1 MRGGSAATLL
11 ALMLT
16 AAAVSGCTSVA
27 NLIPGSPSSDKPP
40 ASSASSTASP
50 GAAGTAAVDTAAPG
64 MTPTTAMDEY
74 NCPDVTVRPGT
85 ATLRVTTPKPAGAEL
100 TAVDLRYQ
108 GTFVRFSR
116 ECGVR
121 PGFMT
126 MKVGVH
132 GRVITGPAGGP
143 GTVDVPVRIAV
154 VQEGP
159 EPKTVVSK
167 LARLSVSVTGEPAFA
182 DFTHIDEDVTFP
194 LPRNAPDIAN
204 YVVYVGFDPGGAAP
218 KPAAPA
224 RRRR

>member
-16 AAAVSGCTSVA
+16 AAAAGGCTSVA
-27 NLIPGSPSSDKPP
+27 NLISDSPPSDKP
-40 ASSASSTASP
+40 ASSTSSSAAP
-50 GAAGTAAVDTAAPG
+50 AAAGTAAVDTAAPG
-64 MTPTTAMDEY
+64 TTPTTAMDEY

-85 ATLRVTTPKPAGAEL
+85 ATLMVNTPKPAGAEL
-100 TAVDLRYQ
+100 TAMDLRYQ
-108 GTFVRFSR
+108 GTLVRFSR

-126 MKVGVH
+126 MKVGVY

-143 GTVDVPVRIAV
+143 GTVDVPLRIAV

-167 LARLSVSVTGEPAFA
+167 LARLTVNVSGEPAFA
-182 DFTHIDEDVTFP
+182 DFTHVDQDVTFP

-204 YVVYVGFDPGGAAP
+204 YVVYVGFDPAAAP

>member
-1 MRGGSAATLL
+1 MRGGSAATLF

-16 AAAVSGCTSVA
+16 AAAAGGCTSVA
-27 NLIPGSPSSDKPP
+27 NLIPGSPSSDKP
-40 ASSASSTASP
+40 ASTSSAATP
-50 GAAGTAAVDTAAPG
+50 GAAGAVVDTAAPG
-64 MTPTTAMDEY
+64 TTPTTAMDEY

-85 ATLRVTTPKPAGAEL
+85 ATLMVSTPKPAGAEL

-108 GTFVRFSR
+108 GTLVQFSR

-126 MKVGVH
+126 MKVGIH

-143 GTVDVPVRIAV
+143 GTVDVPLRIAV
-154 VQEGP
+154 VHEGP

-167 LARLSVSVTGEPAFA
+167 LARLSVNVAGEPAFA
-182 DFTHIDEDVTFP
+182 DFTHIDPDVTFP

-204 YVVYVGFDPGGAAP
+204 YVVYVGFDPGAAAP

>member
-11 ALMLT
+11 ALTLT
-16 AAAVSGCTSVA
+16 AAAVGGCTSVA
-27 NLIPGSPSSDKPP
+27 NLISDSPSSDKPLA
-40 ASSASSTASP
+40 ASTSSTAAP

-64 MTPTTAMDEY
+64 TTPTTAMDEY

-85 ATLRVTTPKPAGAEL
+85 ATLMINTPKPAGAEL
-100 TAVDLRYQ
+100 TAMDLRYQ
-108 GTFVRFSR
+108 GTLVRFSR

-143 GTVDVPVRIAV
+143 GTVEVPLRIAV

-167 LARLSVSVTGEPAFA
+167 LARLSVNVSGEPAVA
-182 DFTHIDEDVTFP
+182 DFTHVDQDVTFP
-194 LPRNAPDIAN
+194 LPRNAPDIAY
-204 YVVYVGFDPGGAAP
+204 YVVYVGFDPAAAP

>member
-1 MRGGSAATLL
+1 MHGRSAATLL
-11 ALMLT
+11 ALTLT
-16 AAAVSGCTSVA
+16 ALAVGGCSTVA
-27 NLIPGSPSSDKPP
+27 NLIPDAPSDKPATP
-40 ASSASSTASP
+40 SGSAATP
-50 GAAGTAAVDTAAPG
+50 PAAGAPAAVDPVAPG
-64 MTPTTAMDEY
+64 GTPATAMDEY

-85 ATLRVTTPKPAGAEL
+85 ATLMVTTPKPAGAEL
-100 TAVDLRYQ
+100 TATDLRYQ
-108 GTFVRFSR
+108 GTLVRFSR

-143 GTVDVPVRIAV
+143 GTVDVPVRLAV

-167 LARLSVSVTGEPAFA
+167 LVRLSVNVAGEPAFA
-182 DFTHIDEDVTFP
+182 DFTHVEEGLTFP

-204 YVVYVGFDPGGAAP
+204 YVVYVGFDPSAAAP
-218 KPAAPA
+218 SAPA

>member
-11 ALMLT
+11 ALTLT
-16 AAAVSGCTSVA
+16 AAAVGGCTSIA
-27 NLIPGSPSSDKPP
+27 NLIPDSPSSDKP
-40 ASSASSTASP
+40 ASSASAPAASGVA
-50 GAAGTAAVDTAAPG
+50 GATAVDTAAPG
-64 MTPTTAMDEY
+64 TTPTTAMDEY
-74 NCPDVTVRPGT
+74 NCPEVTVRPGT
-85 ATLRVTTPKPAGAEL
+85 ATLMVSTPKPAGAEL
-100 TAVDLRYQ
+100 TAMDLRYQ
-108 GTFVRFSR
+108 GTLVRFSR

-126 MKVGVH
+126 MKVGIH

-143 GTVDVPVRIAV
+143 GTIDVPLRIAV

-167 LARLSVSVTGEPAFA
+167 LARLSVNVAGEPAVA
-182 DFTHIDEDVTFP
+182 DFTHVDQDVTFP

-204 YVVYVGFDPGGAAP
+204 YVVYVGFDPGAAAP

>member
-11 ALMLT
+11 ALTLT
-16 AAAVSGCTSVA
+16 AAAVGGCTSVA
-27 NLIPGSPSSDKPP
+27 NLISDSPSSDKP
-40 ASSASSTASP
+40 ASSASAPAAP
-50 GAAGTAAVDTAAPG
+50 GAAGATAVDAAAPG
-64 MTPTTAMDEY
+64 TTPTTAMDEY

-85 ATLRVTTPKPAGAEL
+85 ATLMVSTPKPAGAEL
-100 TAVDLRYQ
+100 TAMDLRYQ
-108 GTFVRFSR
+108 GTLVRFSR

-143 GTVDVPVRIAV
+143 GTVDVPLRIAV

-167 LARLSVSVTGEPAFA
+167 LARLSVNVAGEPAFA
-182 DFTHIDEDVTFP
+182 DFTHVDQDVTFP
-194 LPRNAPDIAN
+194 LPRNAPDIAS
-204 YVVYVGFDPGGAAP
+204 YVVYVGFDPGAAAP

>member
-11 ALMLT
+11 ALTLT
-16 AAAVSGCTSVA
+16 AAAMSGCTSVA
-27 NLIPGSPSSDKPP
+27 NLIPGSPSSDKPAP
-40 ASSASSTASP
+40 STSSAASP
-50 GAAGTAAVDTAAPG
+50 GAAGSAAVDTAAPG
-64 MTPTTAMDEY
+64 TTPTTAMDEY

-85 ATLRVTTPKPAGAEL
+85 ATLMVRTPKPAGAEQ
-100 TAVDLRYQ
+100 TALDLRYQ
-108 GTFVRFSR
+108 GTLVRFSR

-126 MKVGVH
+126 MKVGVY

-143 GTVDVPVRIAV
+143 GTVDVPLRIAV

-167 LARLSVSVTGEPAFA
+167 LARLSVNVAGEPAFA

-204 YVVYVGFDPGGAAP
+204 YVVYVGFDPGAAAP

>member
-11 ALMLT
+11 ALTLT
-16 AAAVSGCTSVA
+16 AAAVGGCTSIA
-27 NLIPGSPSSDKPP
+27 NLISDSPSSDKP
-40 ASSASSTASP
+40 ASSASAPAAP
-50 GAAGTAAVDTAAPG
+50 GAAGATAVDTAAPG
-64 MTPTTAMDEY
+64 TTPTTAMDEY
-74 NCPDVTVRPGT
+74 NCPEVTVRPGT
-85 ATLRVTTPKPAGAEL
+85 ATLMVSTPKPAGAEL
-100 TAVDLRYQ
+100 TAMDLRYQ
-108 GTFVRFSR
+108 GTLVQFSR

-143 GTVDVPVRIAV
+143 GTVDVPLRIAV

-167 LARLSVSVTGEPAFA
+167 LARLSVNVAGEPAFA
-182 DFTHIDEDVTFP
+182 DFTHVDQDLTFP

-204 YVVYVGFDPGGAAP
+204 YVVYVGFDPGAAAP

>member
-50 GAAGTAAVDTAAPG
+50 GAAGTAALDTAAPG
-64 MTPTTAMDEY
+64 TTPTTAMDEY

-85 ATLRVTTPKPAGAEL
+85 ATLRVTKPKPAGAEL

-204 YVVYVGFDPGGAAP
+204 YVVYVGFDPGAAAP

>member
-16 AAAVSGCTSVA
+16 AVAVGGCTSVA
-27 NLIPGSPSSDKPP
+27 NLIPGSPSSDKP
-40 ASSASSTASP
+40 ASSPSSAASP

-64 MTPTTAMDEY
+64 TTPTTAMDEY

-85 ATLRVTTPKPAGAEL
+85 ATLMVRTPKPAGAEQ
-100 TAVDLRYQ
+100 TALDLRYQ
-108 GTFVRFSR
+108 GTLVRFSR

-126 MKVGVH
+126 IKVGVY

-143 GTVDVPVRIAV
+143 GAVDVPLRIAV
-154 VQEGP
+154 VHEGP

-167 LARLSVSVTGEPAFA
+167 LARLSVNVAGDPAFA

-204 YVVYVGFDPGGAAP
+204 YVVYVGFDPGAAAP
-218 KPAAPA
+218 KPATPA

>member
-1 MRGGSAATLL
+1 
-11 ALMLT
+11 
-16 AAAVSGCTSVA
+16 
-27 NLIPGSPSSDKPP
+27 
-40 ASSASSTASP
+40 
-50 GAAGTAAVDTAAPG
+50 

-85 ATLRVTTPKPAGAEL
+85 ATLMVSTPKPAGAEL

-108 GTFVRFSR
+108 GTLVQFSR

-143 GTVDVPVRIAV
+143 GTVDVPLRIAV
-154 VQEGP
+154 VHEGP

-167 LARLSVSVTGEPAFA
+167 LARLSVNVTGEPAFA
-182 DFTHIDEDVTFP
+182 DFTHIDQDVTFP

-204 YVVYVGFDPGGAAP
+204 YVVYVGFDPGAAAP

>member
-1 MRGGSAATLL
+1 
-11 ALMLT
+11 
-16 AAAVSGCTSVA
+16 
-27 NLIPGSPSSDKPP
+27 
-40 ASSASSTASP
+40 
-50 GAAGTAAVDTAAPG
+50 
-64 MTPTTAMDEY
+64 MDEY

-85 ATLRVTTPKPAGAEL
+85 ATLMVNTPMPAGAEL
-100 TAVDLRYQ
+100 TAMDLRYQ
-108 GTFVRFSR
+108 GTLVRFSR

-167 LARLSVSVTGEPAFA
+167 LARLSVNVTGDPAFA

-204 YVVYVGFDPGGAAP
+204 YVVYVGFDPAAAP

>member
-1 MRGGSAATLL
+1 MRGGSAATLF
-11 ALMLT
+11 ALTLT
-16 AAAVSGCTSVA
+16 AAAVGGCTSIA
-27 NLIPGSPSSDKPP
+27 NLISDSPSSDKP
-40 ASSASSTASP
+40 ASSASAPAAP
-50 GAAGTAAVDTAAPG
+50 GAAGATVVDTAAPG
-64 MTPTTAMDEY
+64 TTPTTAMDEY
-74 NCPDVTVRPGT
+74 NCPEVTVRPGT
-85 ATLRVTTPKPAGAEL
+85 ATLMVSTPKPAGAEL
-100 TAVDLRYQ
+100 TAMDLRYQ
-108 GTFVRFSR
+108 GTLVRFSR

-143 GTVDVPVRIAV
+143 GTVDVPLRIAV

-167 LARLSVSVTGEPAFA
+167 LARLSVNVTGEPAFA
-182 DFTHIDEDVTFP
+182 DFTHVDQDLTFP

-204 YVVYVGFDPGGAAP
+204 YVVYVGFDPGAAAP

>member
-1 MRGGSAATLL
+1 MRGRSAATLL
-11 ALMLT
+11 ALTLT
-16 AAAVSGCTSVA
+16 AAAVGGCTSIA
-27 NLIPGSPSSDKPP
+27 NLISDSPSSDKPAP
-40 ASSASSTASP
+40 SASAS
-50 GAAGTAAVDTAAPG
+50 GAAGAAAVDMAAPG
-64 MTPTTAMDEY
+64 TTPTTAMDEY
-74 NCPDVTVRPGT
+74 NCPEVTVRPGT
-85 ATLRVTTPKPAGAEL
+85 ATLMVSTPKPAGAEL
-100 TAVDLRYQ
+100 TAMDLRYQ
-108 GTFVRFSR
+108 GTLVQFSR

-143 GTVDVPVRIAV
+143 GTIDVPLRIAV

-159 EPKTVVSK
+159 EPKTVLSK
-167 LARLSVSVTGEPAFA
+167 LARLSVNVAGEPAFA
-182 DFTHIDEDVTFP
+182 DFTHVDQDVTFP

-204 YVVYVGFDPGGAAP
+204 YVVYVGFDPGAAAP

>member
-11 ALMLT
+11 ALTLT
-16 AAAVSGCTSVA
+16 AAAVGGCTSVA
-27 NLIPGSPSSDKPP
+27 NLISDSPSSDKP
-40 ASSASSTASP
+40 ASSVSAPAAP
-50 GAAGTAAVDTAAPG
+50 GAAGATAVDAAAPG
-64 MTPTTAMDEY
+64 TTPTTAMDEY
-74 NCPDVTVRPGT
+74 NCPEVTVRPGT
-85 ATLRVTTPKPAGAEL
+85 ATLMVSTPKPAGAEL
-100 TAVDLRYQ
+100 TAMDLRYQ
-108 GTFVRFSR
+108 GTLVRFSR

-143 GTVDVPVRIAV
+143 GTLDVPLRIAV

-167 LARLSVSVTGEPAFA
+167 LARLSVNVAGEPAFA
-182 DFTHIDEDVTFP
+182 DFTHVDQDVTFP

-204 YVVYVGFDPGGAAP
+204 YVVYVGFDPGAAAP

>member
-11 ALMLT
+11 ALTLT
-16 AAAVSGCTSVA
+16 AAAVGGCTSVA
-27 NLIPGSPSSDKPP
+27 NLISDSPSSDKP
-40 ASSASSTASP
+40 ASSASAPAAP
-50 GAAGTAAVDTAAPG
+50 GAAGATAVDAAAPG
-64 MTPTTAMDEY
+64 TTPTTAMDEY
-74 NCPDVTVRPGT
+74 NCPEVTVRPGT
-85 ATLRVTTPKPAGAEL
+85 ATLMVSTPKPAGAEL
-100 TAVDLRYQ
+100 TAMDLRYQ
-108 GTFVRFSR
+108 GTLVRFSR

-143 GTVDVPVRIAV
+143 GTLDVPLRIAV

-167 LARLSVSVTGEPAFA
+167 LARLSVNVAGEPAFA
-182 DFTHIDEDVTFP
+182 DFTHVDQDVTFP

-204 YVVYVGFDPGGAAP
+204 YVVYVGFDPGAAAP

>member
-11 ALMLT
+11 AVTLT
-16 AAAVSGCTSVA
+16 AAALGGCTSVA
-27 NLIPGSPSSDKPP
+27 NLIPGSPSTEKP
-40 ASSASSTASP
+40 ASSTSSAASG
-50 GAAGTAAVDTAAPG
+50 GAAGGAAVDTAAPG
-64 MTPTTAMDEY
+64 TTPTTAMDEY

-85 ATLRVTTPKPAGAEL
+85 ATLMVNTPKPAGAEL
-100 TAVDLRYQ
+100 TAMDLRYQ
-108 GTFVRFSR
+108 GTLVRFSR

-126 MKVGVH
+126 MKVGVY

-143 GTVDVPVRIAV
+143 GTVDVPLRIAV

-167 LARLSVSVTGEPAFA
+167 LARLSVNVAGEPAFA
-182 DFTHIDEDVTFP
+182 DFTHVDQDVTFP

-204 YVVYVGFDPGGAAP
+204 YVVYVGFDPAAASP
-218 KPAAPA
+218 RPAAPA

>member
-11 ALMLT
+11 ALTLS
-16 AAAVSGCTSVA
+16 AAAVSGCASVA
-27 NLIPGSPSSDKPP
+27 NLISDSPPSQKPAAGSTPP
-40 ASSASSTASP
+40 TVAPVAAP
-50 GAAGTAAVDTAAPG
+50 GATAVDTAAPG
-64 MTPTTAMDEY
+64 TTPTTAMDEY

-85 ATLRVTTPKPAGAEL
+85 ATLMISTPKPAGAEL

-108 GTFVRFSR
+108 GTLVRFSR

-121 PGFMT
+121 PGFMS
-126 MKVGVH
+126 MKVGVY

-143 GTVDVPVRIAV
+143 GTVDVPLRIAV

-159 EPKTVVSK
+159 EPKTVLSK
-167 LARLSVSVTGEPAFA
+167 LARLSVNVAGDPAFA
-182 DFTHIDEDVTFP
+182 DFTHVDEDVTFP

-204 YVVYVGFDPGGAAP
+204 YVVYVGFDPNAAP